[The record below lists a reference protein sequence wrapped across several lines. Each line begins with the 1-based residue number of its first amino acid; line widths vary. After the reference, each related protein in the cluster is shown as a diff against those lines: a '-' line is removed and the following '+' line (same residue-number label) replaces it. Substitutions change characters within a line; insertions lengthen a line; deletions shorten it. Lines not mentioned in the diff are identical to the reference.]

1 MTAAAKR
8 TMPLCL
14 WTRVLARLRLVHLR
28 LRIARLLVWVVK
40 TLRL

>member
-8 TMPLCL
+8 TAPTRLSL
-14 WTRVLARLRLVHLR
+14 WRSLVL
-28 LRIARLLVWVVK
+28 LRIARLLVWIVK